1 MAISNFPWLSRSLA
15 VLRKDLRIE
24 FRTRYAY
31 SALLMFAITTLVTVS
46 FSVGGFM
53 AGPEMTD
60 IAAALLWIILFFS
73 AMAGLSRTF
82 VQEEESGTV
91 IALKMAAEP
100 EPVYIGKY
108 LFNVVLLFSLTV
120 LVVPLFVVMLNL
132 SVVLVGGFLATVFL
146 GAMGLAGAS
155 TILAAI
161 VAKAGAK
168 GSLMT
173 VLSFPILLPLLLG
186 AISATRT
193 ALGGGQPGAINTDLL
208 MLLFYN
214 GVTLA
219 ASLLLFEYVWNE

>member
-1 MAISNFPWLSRSLA
+1 MPTKPFPWLSQGLA
-15 VLRKDLRIE
+15 VLRKDLSIE

-31 SALLMFAITTLVTVS
+31 SALVMFAITTLVTVS
-46 FSVGGFM
+46 FAVGGFM
-53 AGPEMTD
+53 EDD

-82 VQEEESGTV
+82 VQEEETGTV
-91 IALKMAAEP
+91 TALKMAAEP
-100 EPVYIGKY
+100 EPVFIGKY
-108 LFNVVLLFSLTV
+108 LFNVVLLLSLTV
-120 LVVPLFVVMLNL
+120 LIVPLYIVFLNL
-132 SVVLVGGFLATVFL
+132 SIPLVSGFIATVFL

-161 VAKAGAK
+161 VSKAGAK

-173 VLSFPILLPLLLG
+173 VLAFPILLPLLFG

-193 ALGGGQPGAINTDLL
+193 ALAGGPPGAINTDLL
-208 MLLFYN
+208 LLLFYN
-214 GVTLA
+214 GVALV